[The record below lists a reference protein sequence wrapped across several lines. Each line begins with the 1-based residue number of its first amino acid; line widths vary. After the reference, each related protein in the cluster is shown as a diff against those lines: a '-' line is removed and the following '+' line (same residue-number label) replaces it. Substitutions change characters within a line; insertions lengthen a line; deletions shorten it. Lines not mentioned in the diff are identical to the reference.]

1 MQMQLQQSIINGCSN
16 YGALGAKNDYKQRLL
31 LAGTRNIALYL
42 HRYTGDIEATK
53 AVNYAT
59 LHAVLD
65 EALKI
70 YNENMVNVYS
80 NALKSL
86 YKAFNSIYPNKYSY
100 YRFAHYLK
108 EAQSG
113 NIVNII
119 VDRRGGNNKRISPVC
134 KNWLLDIMRS
144 GKKYGT
150 PYMHKVI
157 NELCE
162 EYGYKTP
169 SLSWV
174 KTNYYKMLPLVYNER
189 YGNDDFT
196 YNQMPYAGI
205 LTAEKANE
213 QWQIDGWR
221 LPFYIDG
228 WRTLTLFIVLDAYS
242 RKIVGY
248 YVGETENTDVIFKAL
263 ENAVNNTGV
272 LPCEIV
278 SDNHSFNQT
287 KEADNFKETIAKK
300 GCTWTV
306 TSNPRYKSLVER
318 FFNTFGTCFCKDKR
332 GYVGEGIRSRRKNAR
347 TTQEELD
354 KYTKAGKFYTV
365 DELKTLACAM
375 VEEYNTTSVN
385 KKETPANRYNA
396 GAQNGLELKDFERL
410 QIFNRRNELT
420 VRRGQIDITR
430 GGKVYEYQLNAEA
443 FAKLN
448 NKKVAVRYFDYNLLF
463 VYDLKTDEF
472 ITTVFKK
479 EYAHGAKANQTQSD
493 IDILNRQKGRIEGIK
508 NIYRRAKEKIKQ
520 EAFNIDPYACEAM
533 NARLT
538 DKSVLE
544 RMRQNGQIQLEAS
557 RMGVNVGALSCVKA
571 QSEIT
576 PIELNQKPRKQKE
589 KERKP
594 FSKEVITLEK
604 VLN

>member
-1 MQMQLQQSIINGCSN
+1 MQVQQSILTAGSFPF
-16 YGALGAKNDYKQRLL
+16 GASNDYKERLL
-31 LAGTRNIALYL
+31 VASVRNVGL
-42 HRYTGDIEATK
+42 HLPRYAGDISQAK

-59 LHAVLD
+59 LHAVLE
-65 EALKI
+65 EAVNI
-70 YNENMVNVYS
+70 YNENKVKVYS
-80 NALKSL
+80 NALKPL
-86 YKAFNSIYPNKYSY
+86 YNAFNSIYPNKYSY
-100 YRFAHYLK
+100 HRFAHYIK
-108 EAQSG
+108 DVQNG
-113 NIVNII
+113 NILEV
-119 VDRRGGNNKRISPVC
+119 VSDKRGGNNRKISPVC

-150 PYMHKVI
+150 PYMHKVLD
-157 NELCE
+157 ELCT
-162 EYGYKTP
+162 EYGYNSP

-174 KTNYYKMLPLVYNER
+174 KKNYYKLLHLVYNER
-189 YGNDDFT
+189 YGNDDLVS
-196 YNQMPYAGI
+196 NKMPYAGI
-205 LTAEKANE
+205 LKAEKSNE

-221 LPFYIDG
+221 LPFYMDG

-242 RKIVGY
+242 RKVVGY
-248 YVGETENTDVIFKAL
+248 YVGETENTDVILKAL
-263 ENAVNNTGV
+263 ENAVQNTGV

-287 KEADNFKETIAKK
+287 KEAENFKDIIASK

-354 KYTKAGKFYTV
+354 KYTKAGKFYSL
-365 DELKTLACAM
+365 DELKTLACAI
-375 VEEYNTTSVN
+375 VEEYNTTGTN
-385 KKETPANRYNA
+385 RKESPETRYNKA
-396 GAQNGLELKDFERL
+396 LQNGLALQEADKL

-430 GGKVYEYQLNAEA
+430 GGKVYEYQLNAKY
-443 FAKLN
+443 FTKLN
-448 NKKVAVRYFDYNLLF
+448 NKKVAVRYFDYNVLY

-472 ITTVFKK
+472 ICTVVPK
-479 EYAHGAKANQTQSD
+479 EYAHSAKVNQTQSD
-493 IDILNRQKGRIEGIK
+493 IDILNKQKGRIEGIK
-508 NIYRRAKEKIKQ
+508 AIYKRKKERIKE
-520 EAFNIDPYACEAM
+520 EAFNVDPYACEAM
-533 NARLT
+533 NVRLT

-544 RMRQNGQIQLEAS
+544 RMKQNGRIQLEAS
-557 RMGVNVGALSCVKA
+557 RLGVDVGKLTCVKA

-576 PIELNQKPRKQKE
+576 PIELAKSGKSKD

-594 FSKEVITLEK
+594 FTKEVVTLEK
-604 VLN
+604 IIN